1 MSQPSEK
8 PDEDDDDFYDDLES
22 FLSNTG
28 KASTETSLVDVST
41 GPSKAVDQNESTNL
55 SDRFAE
61 RSTTSVQAASLI
73 ADIDKFLDEDDEEVT
88 LILSLIVFPVWEA
101 YPGYFIYFL

>member
-1 MSQPSEK
+1 MSQPPEK
-8 PDEDDDDFYDDLES
+8 LDEDDDDFYDDIES
-22 FLSNTG
+22 FLSNAG

-41 GPSKAVDQNESTNL
+41 GPSKAVDQNESVNL
-55 SDRFAE
+55 SDRFTE

-88 LILSLIVFPVWEA
+88 LILSLIVFPVWGA
-101 YPGYFIYFL
+101 NP